1 MACDQ
6 PLLVFAKQIQWEWPE
21 IYGED
26 RFVVMFGGLHI
37 EMAACKL
44 LGDLLKGTGWGT
56 ALSEADI
63 ASLGTAESFLTV
75 SNLSKTRQAHQITA
89 CCLYDLIKK
98 AYKHATDHAN
108 PVTGNISMEEG

>member
-1 MACDQ
+1 MSVSFLTGAR
-6 PLLVFAKQIQWEWPE
+6 LV
-21 IYGED
+21 
-26 RFVVMFGGLHI
+26 
-37 EMAACKL
+37 
-44 LGDLLKGTGWGT
+44 T

-98 AYKHATDHAN
+98 AYMS
-108 PVTGNISMEEG
+108 VSFLTGARCYKVSFYSFVADNMFFLSNDTSFICIHGYNLEC